1 MADQH
6 THLEILEDAD
16 FKKLAKKKDTISL
29 TLTLLTMVMYF
40 GFIFLLAF
48 NKDLMGREL
57 GSGVTLGIPFG
68 IGVIVLSWIF
78 TGIYVR
84 WANSEYDDMVRRV
97 KAHIEEQNKGE

>member
-1 MADQH
+1 MVHKH
-6 THLEILEDAD
+6 TEHEVLEDAD
-16 FKKLAKKKDTISL
+16 FKKLAGKKDTISR

-48 NKDLMGREL
+48 NRDLMGRKL
-57 GSGVTLGIPFG
+57 GSGITLVIPIG
-68 IGVIVLSWIF
+68 IGVIVLAWVF

-97 KAHIEEQNKGE
+97 KAHIEE